1 MTAFKERGHS
11 HEPNL
16 ATEQLQ
22 QQQQQ
27 KFPYHQNIDIHPKH
41 AMLYP
46 PIVVKTDMHY
56 KMCVTRT
63 KTYAMVGIA
72 SQRLRMQNPCFKV

>member
-11 HEPNL
+11 HEPKL

-27 KFPYHQNIDIHPKH
+27 KIPYHQNIVIHPKH

-46 PIVVKTDMHY
+46 PIVVKRDMHY
-56 KMCVTRT
+56 KMRVTRT
-63 KTYAMVGIA
+63 KRSAMVWTA
-72 SQRLRMQNPCFKV
+72 SQRLRVQNPCFKV